1 MNATTCFSGTF
12 EHEER
17 KKTHTHTH
25 IVPLSIAMH
34 WSLLEHGLSEHRHPL
49 NPCESCSGEVERF
62 AVEIAMR
69 DRRESRPS
77 RCDLTFRLSS
87 SLVPKTKSKMETH
100 QPKMENLFYIK
111 SDSTP

>member
-1 MNATTCFSGTF
+1 MRQRVSQEPSNM
-12 EHEER
+12 R
-17 KKTHTHTH
+17 KEKKHTHTH

-34 WSLLEHGLSEHRHPL
+34 CSLLEHGLSEHRHPL